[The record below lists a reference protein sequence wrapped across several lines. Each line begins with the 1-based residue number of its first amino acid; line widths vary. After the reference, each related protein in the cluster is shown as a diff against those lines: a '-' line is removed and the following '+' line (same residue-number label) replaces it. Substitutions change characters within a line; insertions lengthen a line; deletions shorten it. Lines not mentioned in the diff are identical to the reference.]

1 MIGGLFQCPQ
11 KGVANSITMGF
22 MREMCVCVCVC
33 VYVCVCVCVCVGG
46 GGGVRGGHLKMG
58 R

>member
-11 KGVANSITMGF
+11 KGVANSIKMGF

-33 VYVCVCVCVCVGG
+33 GG
-46 GGGVRGGHLKMG
+46 GGGHLKMG

>member
-11 KGVANSITMGF
+11 KGVANSIKMGF
-22 MREMCVCVCVC
+22 MREMCVCVCV
-33 VYVCVCVCVCVGG
+33 GG
-46 GGGVRGGHLKMG
+46 GGHLKMG